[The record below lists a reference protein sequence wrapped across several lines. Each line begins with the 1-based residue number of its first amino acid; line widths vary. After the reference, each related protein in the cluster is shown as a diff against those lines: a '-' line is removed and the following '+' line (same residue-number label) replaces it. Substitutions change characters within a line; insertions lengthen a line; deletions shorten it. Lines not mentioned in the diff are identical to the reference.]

1 MTEIVQPHIA
11 EQTFAAVFG
20 GQPAASAWAFGRVN
34 LIGEHTDYNGGFVLP
49 ALIPQSAVATVAPTG
64 GDQVRVW
71 SRELSLGHA
80 FEAYRLGAERPRR
93 TWVDYVQGVTVALR
107 AAGHVVPGFDLA
119 LASDVPLGSG
129 LSSSAALEVSVLR
142 ALRQLFS
149 LRIDDVEIAR
159 LGRAAETD
167 FVGAPIGIMDQ
178 LASSLGRPGVALFV
192 DTRTL
197 VTETV
202 ALPDGTALIVIN
214 SGVAHQ
220 HAQGDYR
227 TRRAE
232 CARAAELLGVAEL
245 RDVTADHLGR
255 VAALPPPLDRRAR
268 HVVTENDRVLAAVEA
283 MRAGEAARLG
293 RLFAASHVSQR
304 DDYECSVP
312 EVDDLVEIAL
322 REPSVFGARLT
333 GGGFGGS
340 IVALARA
347 PDAAAAA
354 GRVAAEYAR
363 RTDRRATVLVP
374 SRAHALTTPVPGTG

>member
-1 MTEIVQPHIA
+1 LTEIVQPHIA
-11 EQTFAAVFG
+11 EQTFTAVFG
-20 GQPAASAWAFGRVN
+20 GEPVASAWAFGRVN

-64 GDQVRVW
+64 GDRVRVW

-80 FEAYRLGAERPRR
+80 FEAYRLGAERSRH

-178 LASSLGRPGVALFV
+178 MASSLGRPGVALFI

-197 VTETV
+197 VTEAV
-202 ALPDGTALIVIN
+202 SLPDGSALIVIN

-232 CARAAELLGVAEL
+232 CERAAALLGVPEL
-245 RDVTADHLGR
+245 REVTVDQLDH
-255 VAALPPPLDRRAR
+255 VAALPSPLDRRAR
-268 HVVTENDRVLAAVEA
+268 HVVTENDRVLDAVEA
-283 MRAGEAARLG
+283 MRVGDVVRLG
-293 RLFAASHVSQR
+293 VLFTDSHISQR

-312 EVDDLVEIAL
+312 EVDELVEIAL

-340 IVALARA
+340 IVALAREA
-347 PDAAAAA
+347 EAAAAA
-354 GRVAAEYAR
+354 AHIAAEYER

-374 SRAHALTTPVPGTG
+374 A

>member
-1 MTEIVQPHIA
+1 MTEIVQPHIG

-20 GQPAASAWAFGRVN
+20 REPAASAWAFGRVN

-80 FEAYRLGAERPRR
+80 FETYRLGGERPRQ

-107 AAGHVVPGFDLA
+107 SAGHQVPGFDLA

-149 LRIDDVEIAR
+149 LRLDDVEVAR

-178 LASSLGRPGVALFV
+178 MASSLGRPGVALFI

-197 VTETV
+197 VTEPV

-220 HAQGDYR
+220 HAHGDYR

-232 CARAAELLGVAEL
+232 CERAASLLGVTEL
-245 RDVTADHLGR
+245 REIGVDQLER
-255 VAALPPPLDRRAR
+255 VNALESPLDRRAR
-268 HVVTENDRVLAAVEA
+268 HVVTENQRVLDAVEA
-283 MRAGEAARLG
+283 MRLGDASGLG
-293 RLFAASHVSQR
+293 RLFTASHISQR

-312 EVDDLVEIAL
+312 EVDELVAIAL
-322 REPSVFGARLT
+322 RELSVLGARLT

-340 IVALARA
+340 IVALAREA
-347 PDAAAAA
+347 EAAAAA
-354 GRVAAEYAR
+354 RRIAAEYAR
-363 RTDRRATVLVP
+363 RTDRTASVLVP
-374 SRAHALTTPVPGTG
+374 A

>member
-1 MTEIVQPHIA
+1 LTEIVQPHIA

-20 GQPAASAWAFGRVN
+20 GEPAVSAWAFGRVN

-64 GDQVRVW
+64 GDRARVW

-80 FEAYRLGAERPRR
+80 FEAYRLGAERPTH

-107 AAGHVVPGFDLA
+107 SAGHVVPGFDLA

-149 LRIDDVEIAR
+149 LRVDDVEIAR

-178 LASSLGRPGVALFV
+178 MASSLGRPGVALFI

-220 HAQGDYR
+220 HAHGDYR

-232 CARAAELLGVAEL
+232 CERAAALLGVTEL
-245 RDVTADHLGR
+245 REVTADQLDR
-255 VAALPPPLDRRAR
+255 VAALPSPLDRRAR
-268 HVVTENDRVLAAVEA
+268 HVVTENDRVIEAVEA
-283 MRAGEAARLG
+283 MRAGDAVRLG
-293 RLFAASHVSQR
+293 ILFAASHISQR

-312 EVDDLVEIAL
+312 EVDELVEIAL

-340 IVALARA
+340 IVALAREA
-347 PDAAAAA
+347 EAATAAAHI
-354 GRVAAEYAR
+354 AAEYER

-374 SRAHALTTPVPGTG
+374 A

>member
-1 MTEIVQPHIA
+1 LTEIAQPYIDEH
-11 EQTFAAVFG
+11 TFAAVFG
-20 GQPAASAWAFGRVN
+20 TEPAASAWAFGRVN

-71 SRELSLGHA
+71 SRELSLGDT
-80 FEAYRLGAERPRR
+80 FDAYRLGAERPRQ

-107 AAGHVVPGFDLA
+107 TAGHVVPGFDLA

-178 LASSLGRPGVALFV
+178 MASSLGRPGVALFL

-220 HAQGDYR
+220 HAHGDYR

-232 CARAAELLGVAEL
+232 CERAASLLGVTEL
-245 RDVTADHLGR
+245 REIGVDQLDRLS
-255 VAALPPPLDRRAR
+255 ALPGPLDRRAR
-268 HVVTENDRVLAAVEA
+268 HVVTENQRVLDAVAA
-283 MRAGEAARLG
+283 MRAGDAAGLG
-293 RLFAASHVSQR
+293 RLFTASHVSQR
-304 DDYECSVP
+304 DDYECSVG
-312 EVDDLVEIAL
+312 EVDELVAIAH

-340 IVALARA
+340 IVALASEVH
-347 PDAAAAA
+347 AAAAA
-354 GRVAAEYAR
+354 AHIAAEYER
-363 RTDRRATVLVP
+363 RVDRQATVLVP
-374 SRAHALTTPVPGTG
+374 A